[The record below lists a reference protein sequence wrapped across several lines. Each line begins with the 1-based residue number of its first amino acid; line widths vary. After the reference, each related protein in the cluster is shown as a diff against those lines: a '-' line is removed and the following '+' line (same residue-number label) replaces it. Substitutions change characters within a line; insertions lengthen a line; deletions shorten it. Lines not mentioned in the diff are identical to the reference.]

1 MEQFPAGFDHI
12 IDTSGEIALQ
22 TNIDLLALKGAI
34 TLITTPRESTFDARQ
49 FYMNCQQ
56 IRGFVISQ
64 ANLKQL
70 QMAGRL
76 VNNAFKEGRLL
87 EDDTVIKTFDEAAEA
102 HRLLD
107 NKKERRKIVL
117 VP

>member
-1 MEQFPAGFDHI
+1 
-12 IDTSGEIALQ
+12 
-22 TNIDLLALKGAI
+22 
-34 TLITTPRESTFDARQ
+34 
-49 FYMNCQQ
+49 MNCQQ

-102 HRLLD
+102 YRLLD

>member
-1 MEQFPAGFDHI
+1 
-12 IDTSGEIALQ
+12 
-22 TNIDLLALKGAI
+22 
-34 TLITTPRESTFDARQ
+34 
-49 FYMNCQQ
+49 
-56 IRGFVISQ
+56 
-64 ANLKQL
+64 
-70 QMAGRL
+70 MAGRL